1 MIALVNKLK
10 NQQKGNVM
18 AEDKKQVDV
27 LRQAHLVKIYNIM
40 LDVVKQMLKDGVDA
54 EMLASTLVAQG
65 LRLYKGILDQKS
77 FEETI
82 QVIVNNSKNMG
93 IKPLFE
99 EKPPE
104 EKKVDAIN

>member
-1 MIALVNKLK
+1 MT
-10 NQQKGNVM
+10 
-18 AEDKKQVDV
+18 EKKQVDV
-27 LRQAHLVKIYNIM
+27 LRQAHLVKTYNIM
-40 LDVVKQMLKDGVDA
+40 LDVVKQMLRDGVDA

-65 LRLYKGILDQKS
+65 LRLYRGILDEKS
-77 FEETI
+77 FEQTI

-104 EKKVDAIN
+104 EKKGDKIN

>member
-1 MIALVNKLK
+1 MVSLLK
-10 NQQKGNVM
+10 TQQKGNVM

-40 LDVVKQMLKDGVDA
+40 LNIIKQMLKDGVDP

-65 LRLYKGILDQKS
+65 LRLYRGVLEEKA

-99 EKPPE
+99 EEPPK
-104 EKKVDAIN
+104 EKKGDTIN